1 DGHGPPRVSAGSRGP
16 YVYPH
21 DHDGAYVEQQY
32 LPDGVGGGFYEPSD
46 RGVEARL
53 RAHLDGLHRPM
64 SRRMV

>member
-1 DGHGPPRVSAGSRGP
+1 
-16 YVYPH
+16 VYPH
-21 DHDGAYVEQQY
+21 DHDGAFVAQQY